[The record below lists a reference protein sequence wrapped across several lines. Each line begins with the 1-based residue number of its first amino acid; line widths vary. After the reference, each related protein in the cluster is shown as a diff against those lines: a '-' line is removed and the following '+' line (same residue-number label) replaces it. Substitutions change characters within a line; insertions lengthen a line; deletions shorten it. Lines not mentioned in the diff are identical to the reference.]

1 MPSDLGFKQLPH
13 SVSVNVLGARNSESD
28 AIGASGTGASAAG
41 PSGGLNN
48 SIGGSAA
55 AGMSNS
61 SMTRKQAMTIGV
73 SSKTATIPPP
83 TTTPPQ
89 PHTPAITMPTA
100 IFDHKICGF
109 IFNFSNMMPG
119 MLYRSRIDAGL
130 HTDVNRQGSEE
141 GEKLEAGTDGEANLD
156 KTTDSDSEHSG
167 DESELDIDVR
177 RHALK
182 A

>member
-1 MPSDLGFKQLPH
+1 
-13 SVSVNVLGARNSESD
+13 
-28 AIGASGTGASAAG
+28 
-41 PSGGLNN
+41 
-48 SIGGSAA
+48 
-55 AGMSNS
+55 
-61 SMTRKQAMTIGV
+61 
-73 SSKTATIPPP
+73 
-83 TTTPPQ
+83 
-89 PHTPAITMPTA
+89 MPTA

-130 HTDVNRQGSEE
+130 HTDVNRQGTEE

-177 RHALK
+177 
-182 A
+182 